1 MEHGPKAKGVG
12 RVDSAREEGVN
23 AAEVPRRVA
32 QRKLL
37 ETGLDKGAALQA
49 AVAAGVPAAR
59 YLNLRLEP
67 VHEKQAHTRRRKPRR
82 HAAPGW
88 HVAAKTLGVQIKVAN
103 RAKRE
108 TQSRLNISL
117 RVLEALNGA
126 TGTSDI
132 AGKAARQR

>member
-1 MEHGPKAKGVG
+1 VEHGPKAKAVG
-12 RVDSAREEGVN
+12 RVDNEREEAVN

-37 ETGLDKGAALQA
+37 EIGLDKAAALQG
-49 AVAAGVPAAR
+49 AVAACVPAAPSP
-59 YLNLRLEP
+59 NVQLEQ
-67 VHEKQAHTRRRKPRR
+67 VHEKRAHTRRRKPRR

-108 TQSRLNISL
+108 TEWRLNISL
-117 RVLEALNGA
+117 RVC
-126 TGTSDI
+126 
-132 AGKAARQR
+132 